1 MANFKPIIIAFGC
14 LPSFTQ
20 ALTTDDLTFVSGE
33 AVGNYSLK
41 GKPINTYS
49 VADAL
54 PQDVLQN
61 VYSMLPEGAVVNSA
75 FIAPDKYS
83 SIDIDDELNGAPYAT
98 AKVTFLNEGAG
109 YRNSLGYFVYD
120 TNNPPTSK
128 EEVAEHVIIFP
139 NTSKPGEGELQ
150 EGDTIDLNVQ
160 LTSGQ
165 TLAFFVIPN
174 GWGWSGSY
182 NNISSLG
189 NWGTPFYSYPAINPE
204 STAEHRRHNVAFVDI
219 ANEFLVLGFEDLY
232 RPNGDNDFNDLIF
245 TVEVSPFTAI
255 DGVNLDGSTDSKY
268 EALTQQ
274 NDPDITVTSVYPS
287 SDTYATMGFE
297 DRWPLMGDYD
307 FNDVVLKY
315 RVVEQL
321 NGQRELKSISIDYTV
336 QAMGAGYSNGFAVK
350 LPNVAQSNIASAV
363 VTRNGVE
370 LAHSIVDP
378 EDSDAVLIV
387 EENLRS
393 TLVELGELSEGCNF
407 YRTQSQCLDVQN
419 ENVLNYQLSVSFTT
433 PVSRDLIG
441 YPPYDSFIF
450 ASTNTYHG
458 NFFQHMPG
466 MKWQTHFKKFTGT
479 SRMDT
484 SLYNQYDD
492 HSYGSQ
498 CFLTANNMPW
508 AINVRDDWAHP
519 LENIDISQAYTNF
532 PNWVESSGETDSSWY
547 QQPSSGLVVPSS
559 NQ

>member
-20 ALTTDDLTFVSGE
+20 ALTTDDFTFVSGE

-139 NTSKPGEGELQ
+139 NASKPGEGELQ

-204 STAEHRRHNVAFVDI
+204 STAEHRRHNVAFVDT

-297 DRWPLMGDYD
+297 DRWPLMGD
-307 FNDVVLKY
+307 L
-315 RVVEQL
+315 
-321 NGQRELKSISIDYTV
+321 
-336 QAMGAGYSNGFAVK
+336 
-350 LPNVAQSNIASAV
+350 
-363 VTRNGVE
+363 
-370 LAHSIVDP
+370 
-378 EDSDAVLIV
+378 
-387 EENLRS
+387 
-393 TLVELGELSEGCNF
+393 
-407 YRTQSQCLDVQN
+407 
-419 ENVLNYQLSVSFTT
+419 
-433 PVSRDLIG
+433 
-441 YPPYDSFIF
+441 
-450 ASTNTYHG
+450 
-458 NFFQHMPG
+458 
-466 MKWQTHFKKFTGT
+466 
-479 SRMDT
+479 
-484 SLYNQYDD
+484 
-492 HSYGSQ
+492 
-498 CFLTANNMPW
+498 
-508 AINVRDDWAHP
+508 
-519 LENIDISQAYTNF
+519 
-532 PNWVESSGETDSSWY
+532 
-547 QQPSSGLVVPSS
+547 
-559 NQ
+559 